1 MASPDSLARTARI
14 AALADECVKC
24 GLCLPHCPTYALDAT
39 ETESPRGRIA
49 LAAVGT
55 SGAVPAGF
63 DLRLHLD
70 HCLACM
76 ACERV
81 CPVPVHYGPLLVETR
96 AALPP
101 AKARPRFLLGVLS
114 RPRLLRAAKGLA
126 RWTFAPH
133 WAPQLARALLPKDAA
148 LRAAIGL
155 LPVLPRESGIGS
167 NDSKTAAARGTVA
180 LFGGCVQGVFERE
193 AQDAAERL
201 LRGAGF
207 DVTRIDNVCCGS
219 LAAHTGDAP
228 RAQHLMARVYAAF
241 ERSGATALITTTPGC
256 LGTLRAALPNA
267 RVEEAL
273 GFISAHADELKFR
286 PSSMRA
292 LLHLPCTQVNVARNG
307 DAVRRLL
314 ARIPGLQIDVLS
326 TQAQCCGAAGS
337 HMLEFPTR
345 AAAYRKKVLA
355 MLPQPAPDILLTSNI
370 GCRLHLAAGLRER
383 RDRLPIEH
391 PLTFLARVLCAVPA
405 RESGRPWPHSQ

>member
-14 AALADECVKC
+14 AALADDCVKC

-49 LAAVGT
+49 LAAAGT
-55 SGAVPAGF
+55 FGAVPAGF
-63 DLRLHLD
+63 EVRLHLD

-96 AALPP
+96 AALPA
-101 AKARPRFLLGVLS
+101 AKARPRFLLAVLS
-114 RPRLLRAAKGLA
+114 RPRLLRAAKWLA
-126 RWTFAPH
+126 RWTFARH
-133 WAPQLARALLPKDAA
+133 WAPPLARALLPKDSA
-148 LRAAIGL
+148 LRAAIAL
-155 LPVLPRESGIGS
+155 LPVLPRESRIGS
-167 NDSKTAAARGTVA
+167 NDLKTAAARGTVA
-180 LFGGCVQGVFERE
+180 LFGGCVQGVFEHE
-193 AQDAAERL
+193 AQGAAERL
-201 LRGAGF
+201 LRAAGF
-207 DVTRIDNVCCGS
+207 NIARIDNICCGA
-219 LAAHTGDAP
+219 LAAHTGGGGRAHRLIERVRDA
-228 RAQHLMARVYAAF
+228 F
-241 ERSGATALITTTPGC
+241 DRSGAGTLITTTPGC

-273 GFISAHADELKFR
+273 GFISAHGDELKFK
-286 PSSMRA
+286 PSNMRA

-307 DAVRRLL
+307 EAVRKLL
-314 ARIPGLQIDVLS
+314 RRIPGLQIDVLP

-345 AAAYRKKVLA
+345 AAAYRAKVLA
-355 MLPQPAPDILLTSNI
+355 MLPQPAPDMLLTSNI

-383 RDRLPIEH
+383 GDQLQVEH
-391 PLTFLARVLCAVPA
+391 PLTFLARQLIA
-405 RESGRPWPHSQ
+405 